1 MRKLLLSTAEA
12 APIADAFEQVLTAQE
27 HRGKWI
33 TASNFGRILNYELD
47 LSLPA
52 SLISSEALVSAL
64 SRDIRF
70 KTASL
75 EFDNT
80 TEHQLLQRPFIATLQ
95 SMIMG
100 QQFSL

>member
-27 HRGKWI
+27 YRGKWI

-64 SRDIRF
+64 SRDISF

-80 TEHQLLQRPFIATLQ
+80 TEQLLQRPFIATLQ

-100 QQFSL
+100 QQFSH